1 MEQFITGDIW
11 EKVNLKLKKDER
23 KTACIAYVT
32 LDNLDLNEDDILVC
46 NASLF
51 SIKNGETCAKA
62 LESYFNKGVEIY
74 SNQNLHS
81 KILVTDSLL
90 VVGSANLSKNSSE
103 RLIESS
109 IITDNE
115 TLVAQANSFC
125 YNVIKEDKS
134 TLLSRQDIDSLLKI
148 KVKKR
153 SPQIPVD
160 STVRNKTFGDRTWI
174 LAVHDLSDKIAEE
187 EKKYEEQAKRKLRKK
202 EVSSI
207 RITGNSKFRTSVLEG
222 DQFFEI
228 WKDKSSNKRLLYPLN
243 TVLLVQRRESWTR
256 IYYDRNKTEAKEI
269 PISDFKNIKDRL
281 KLDKKVSKSS
291 LREISKSDVLK
302 LETLF

>member
-1 MEQFITGDIW
+1 M
-11 EKVNLKLKKDER
+11 
-23 KTACIAYVT
+23 
-32 LDNLDLNEDDILVC
+32 
-46 NASLF
+46 LF
-51 SIKNGETCAKA
+51 RS
-62 LESYFNKGVEIY
+62 
-74 SNQNLHS
+74 
-81 KILVTDSLL
+81 
-90 VVGSANLSKNSSE
+90 
-103 RLIESS
+103 
-109 IITDNE
+109 
-115 TLVAQANSFC
+115 
-125 YNVIKEDKS
+125 
-134 TLLSRQDIDSLLKI
+134 

-174 LAVHDLSDKIAEE
+174 LAVNDLSDKIAEE